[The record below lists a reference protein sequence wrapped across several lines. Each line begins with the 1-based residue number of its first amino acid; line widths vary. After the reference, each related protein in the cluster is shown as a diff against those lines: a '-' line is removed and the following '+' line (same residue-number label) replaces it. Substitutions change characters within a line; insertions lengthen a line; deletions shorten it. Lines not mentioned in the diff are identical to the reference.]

1 MVVVPPHLKGRFT
14 YAVLTAELTRG
25 GIDARREDGAVLL
38 VLWTDVVGVV
48 ARRAPPELDAI
59 PFVDIVSEAGATLR
73 ILPWT
78 RLTGDVVEADGVA
91 RARALVK
98 LVRERRAGVEIDPAT
113 LVFLV
118 GTEPPPRLRDPAML
132 AAHDAKLA

>member
-14 YAVLTAELTRG
+14 YAVLAAEINRG
-25 GIDARREDGAVLL
+25 GIDARREDGSMQL

-48 ARRAPPELDAI
+48 ARRAPPELDGT
-59 PFVDIVSEAGATLR
+59 PFVDVVSDAGATLR
-73 ILPWT
+73 LLPWT
-78 RLTGDVVEADGVA
+78 WLRGDIVEGDGVA

-113 LVFLV
+113 LVFVL
-118 GTEPPPRLRDPAML
+118 GTEPPPQLRDPAML